1 MQDLGTGVTFT
12 PALTAAHASGAPVIG
27 PGTGIT
33 ISAPLS
39 AAQAAGATVRG
50 TPGTLTGDANGF
62 NGVGVAAS
70 RAENWTFSAP
80 GHARQRRQRDPGRRA
95 LPVDHADHAG
105 HASS

>member
-1 MQDLGTGVTFT
+1 MI
-12 PALTAAHASGAPVIG
+12 A

-33 ISAPLS
+33 ISAPLT
-39 AAQAAGATVRG
+39 AAQAAGTAVRS
-50 TPGTLTGDANGF
+50 TPGAPTGDANGF

-80 GHARQRRQRDPGRRA
+80 GTLGNAAERDPGRRA
-95 LPVDHADHAG
+95 LPVAHADHAG